1 MMEFIEIIYFFSFI
15 SFKIVHKLFNY
26 EEKILFF
33 YDILFMFFMI
43 SLSFFKFQCKKNIIM
58 KIHLFSFLLN
68 FYLFNS
74 KNTSKYYKINIKI
87 LILKKENFLLQNIL
101 KQIYYDTNCLTKKI

>member
-33 YDILFMFFMI
+33 YDILFM
-43 SLSFFKFQCKKNIIM
+43 IIY
-58 KIHLFSFLLN
+58 FL
-68 FYLFNS
+68 
-74 KNTSKYYKINIKI
+74 
-87 LILKKENFLLQNIL
+87 
-101 KQIYYDTNCLTKKI
+101 